1 MVSKL
6 QPVRGT
12 QDFWGEDARRFS
24 FVIATFNALAKRYG
38 FKEIQTPIFEFAEVF
53 RRPLGDTSDVV
64 TKEMYTFLD
73 RGGEEITLRPE
84 VTASIIRAYLSG
96 GMQQKG
102 IVKLFTSGPM
112 FRYERPQKGR
122 FRQFHQLDVEIIG
135 APEPAADVEII
146 ALARHLLEALGIEG
160 ATVLHLNTLG
170 DTESRNAYRKTLVIY
185 LKDHERKLS
194 RESRARLKKNPLRI
208 LDSKD
213 AGDQALLKKAP
224 GMNDYLNVASSDFFA
239 TVRDGLDNLNIPY
252 TVNDRLVRG
261 LDYYCHTAFE
271 FITDQLGAQGTV
283 IGGGRY
289 DGLVEMMGGPE
300 TPGTGWAAGIE
311 RLAMLLKTLPEEER
325 LTVFVPMTEA
335 AERLADRLCYA
346 LRKEGFAADMAYR
359 GNLKKRL
366 QKADRQG
373 ARFAVIIGEDEMASG
388 KLTVRDLDSGIQ
400 ASIGADRLAA
410 FLKKQAAD

>member
-12 QDFWGEDARRFS
+12 QDFWGKDARRFS
-24 FVIATFNALAKRYG
+24 FVVSTFNELAKRYG
-38 FKEIQTPIFEFAEVF
+38 FEEIQTPMFEFTEVF

-84 VTASIIRAYLSG
+84 NTASIARAYLSE

-102 IVKLFTSGPM
+102 IVKLFTSGAM

-122 FRQFHQLDVEIIG
+122 FRQFHQLDAEIIG
-135 APEPAADVEII
+135 SPDAAADVELI
-146 ALARHLLEALGIEG
+146 ALGRHLLEALGSAD
-160 ATVLHLNTLG
+160 ATTLHLNTLG
-170 DTESRNAYRKTLVIY
+170 DAESRAAYRKALVAY

-194 RESRARLKKNPLRI
+194 KESRERLKKNPLRI

-213 AGDQALLKKAP
+213 ASDQALLKKAP
-224 GMNDYLNVASSDFFA
+224 GMSDYLNPASSDFFDA
-239 TVRDGLDNLNIPY
+239 VRVGLDNLKIPY

-271 FITDQLGAQGTV
+271 FITDELGAKGAV

-289 DGLVEMMGGPE
+289 DGLIEMMGGPE

-311 RLAMLLKTLPEEER
+311 RLAMLLKTFPAEER
-325 LTVFVPMTEA
+325 PTVFVPMTDA
-335 AERLADRLCYA
+335 AGRLASRLCYV

-366 QKADRQG
+366 QKANKAN
-373 ARFAVIIGEDEMASG
+373 ARFAVIIGEDEMVSR

-400 ASIGADRLAA
+400 AAIKADGLVA
-410 FLKKQAAD
+410 FLKKQTAD

>member
-1 MVSKL
+1 MSDL

-24 FVIATFNALAKRYG
+24 FVVSTFNELAKRYG
-38 FKEIQTPIFEFAEVF
+38 FEEIQTPMFEFTEVF
-53 RRPLGDTSDVV
+53 KRPLGDTSDVV

-84 VTASIIRAYLSG
+84 NTASIARSYLSE

-102 IVKLFTSGPM
+102 IVKLFTSGAM

-122 FRQFHQLDVEIIG
+122 FRQFHQLDAEIIG
-135 APEPAADVEII
+135 SPDAAADVELI
-146 ALARHLLEALGIEG
+146 ALARHLLEALGSAD
-160 ATVLHLNTLG
+160 ATTLHLNTLG
-170 DTESRNAYRKTLVIY
+170 DAESRAAYRKALVAY

-194 RESRARLKKNPLRI
+194 KESRERLKKNPLRI

-213 AGDQALLKKAP
+213 ASDQALLKKAP
-224 GMNDYLNVASSDFFA
+224 GMSDYLNAASSDFFDA
-239 TVRDGLDNLNIPY
+239 VRDGLDNLKIPY

-271 FITDQLGAQGTV
+271 FITEELGAKGTV

-289 DGLVEMMGGPE
+289 DGLIEMMGGPE

-311 RLAMLLKTLPEEER
+311 RLAMLLKTFPAEER
-325 LTVFVPMTEA
+325 PTVFVPMTDA
-335 AERLADRLCYA
+335 AGRLASRLCFV

-366 QKADRQG
+366 QKADKAN
-373 ARFAVIIGEDEMASG
+373 ARFAVIIGEDEMVSQ

-400 ASIGADRLAA
+400 AAIKADGLVA
-410 FLKKQAAD
+410 FLKKQTAD

>member
-1 MVSKL
+1 MSKL

>member
-38 FKEIQTPIFEFAEVF
+38 FKEIQTPIFEFTEVF

-84 VTASIIRAYLSG
+84 VTASIVRAYLSG

-135 APEPAADVEII
+135 SPDAAADVEII

-170 DTESRNAYRKTLVIY
+170 DTESRNAYRKALVIY

-239 TVRDGLDNLNIPY
+239 AVRDGLDNLEIPY

-311 RLAMLLKTLPEEER
+311 RLAMLLKTLPGEER

-335 AERLADRLCYA
+335 AGRLAERLCYA

-366 QKADRQG
+366 QKADKAN

-400 ASIGADRLAA
+400 AFIRADDLAT

>member
-1 MVSKL
+1 M
-6 QPVRGT
+6 
-12 QDFWGEDARRFS
+12 
-24 FVIATFNALAKRYG
+24 
-38 FKEIQTPIFEFAEVF
+38 
-53 RRPLGDTSDVV
+53 

-84 VTASIIRAYLSG
+84 ITASIVRAYLSG

-102 IVKLFTSGPM
+102 IVKLFTSGAM

-135 APEPAADVEII
+135 SPDAAADVELI
-146 ALARHLLEALGIEG
+146 ALARHLLEVLGIAG

-239 TVRDGLDNLNIPY
+239 AVRDGLDNLKIPY

-261 LDYYCHTAFE
+261 LDYYCHTAFG

-283 IGGGRY
+283 IGGGR
-289 DGLVEMMGGPE
+289 
-300 TPGTGWAAGIE
+300 
-311 RLAMLLKTLPEEER
+311 
-325 LTVFVPMTEA
+325 
-335 AERLADRLCYA
+335 
-346 LRKEGFAADMAYR
+346 
-359 GNLKKRL
+359 
-366 QKADRQG
+366 
-373 ARFAVIIGEDEMASG
+373 
-388 KLTVRDLDSGIQ
+388 
-400 ASIGADRLAA
+400 
-410 FLKKQAAD
+410 